1 MDDAPKTGSSQNQ
14 DRHATWLE
22 LFYDLIFVIAIG
34 QLTTFLSKDLTLVS
48 LGNFVLLFIPIWWA
62 WTGHTMYANR
72 FELDDSW
79 NRVLTLTQVLGAL
92 FIAVF
97 IPEALLEESYLFACA
112 YLFIRLLLLLMYL
125 RIYLQHAEA
134 RGNIIRLITGFSI
147 GAAIWLF
154 SIFTSPPIRFYLW
167 GLSWLIEFIIPWT
180 NQRKLNKVP
189 IHSTHLPE
197 RFGLFVIIVLGESI
211 LRITKAV
218 TNLEL
223 WQFFSGANAICSFIL
238 IVLIWWIYFDYI
250 EEYVTGKIQGTGL
263 LYTYLH
269 FFIYLGIVSTG
280 VGLEYSILSHISTLA
295 NVANFLMITGIA
307 LFILP
312 LGIIQGVSLKQVP
325 TRRFIISS
333 LVLIIAMVILYILE
347 FNLKTFYFLP
357 VLTLVLLAYMLYQRH
372 EYARIPDIPQ
382 S

>member
-1 MDDAPKTGSSQNQ
+1 MDDAPKTGSTQNQ

-34 QLTTFLSKDLTLVS
+34 QLTTFFSKDLTLVS
-48 LGNFVLLFIPIWWA
+48 LGHFVLLFIPIWWA

-72 FELDDSW
+72 FELDDSGH
-79 NRVLTLTQVLGAL
+79 RVLTLTQVLGSL

-97 IPEALLEESYLFACA
+97 IQEALLEESYLFACA
-112 YLFIRLLLLLMYL
+112 YLFIRVVLLGMYL
-125 RIYLQHAEA
+125 RIY
-134 RGNIIRLITGFSI
+134 IRHPESREIVNHFLIGFSI
-147 GAAIWLF
+147 GATIWLI
-154 SIFTSPPIRFYLW
+154 SIFTPPPIRFYLW
-167 GLSWLIEFIIPWT
+167 GLSWLVEFITPWT
-180 NQRKLNKVP
+180 NHQKLKVVP

-218 TNLEL
+218 SNLEL

-250 EEYVTGKIQGTGL
+250 EEYITGKITGTGL

-269 FFIYLGIVSTG
+269 FFIYLGIVITG
-280 VGLEYSILSHISTLA
+280 IGLEYSILSHISTLA
-295 NVANFLMITGIA
+295 NVANFLMVTGIT

-312 LGIIQGVSLKQVP
+312 LGIIQGVNLEQVP

-333 LVLIIAMVILYILE
+333 LVLISAMVIIYVLE

-357 VLTLVLLAYMLYQRH
+357 VLTLIVFAYMLYQRR
-372 EYARIPDIPQ
+372 EYARIPDLPPA
-382 S
+382 

>member
-1 MDDAPKTGSSQNQ
+1 MDDAPKTGSTQNE

-22 LFYDLIFVIAIG
+22 LFYDLIFVIAIS
-34 QLTTFLSKDLTLVS
+34 QLTTFFSKDLTLVS
-48 LGNFVLLFIPIWWA
+48 LWQFVLLFFPIWWA

-72 FELDDSW
+72 FEIEDSGH
-79 NRVLTLTQVLGAL
+79 RVLTLTQVLGSL

-97 IPEALLEESYLFACA
+97 IQEALLEESYLFACA
-112 YLFIRLLLLLMYL
+112 YLFIRLILLVMYL
-125 RIYLQHAEA
+125 RIYFKHTDS
-134 RGNIIRLITGFSI
+134 RGIIVHFIVGFSI
-147 GAAIWLF
+147 GAAIWLV
-154 SIFTSPPIRFYLW
+154 SIFTPRPIRFYLW
-167 GLSWLIEFIIPWT
+167 GLSWLIEVITPWT
-180 NQRKLNKVP
+180 NHKRLKVVP

-218 TNLEL
+218 SNLEL

-250 EEYVTGKIQGTGL
+250 EEYVTGKITGTGL
-263 LYTYLH
+263 VYTYLH
-269 FFIYLGIVSTG
+269 FFIYLGIVITG

-295 NVANFLMITGIA
+295 NVANFLIIIGIA

-325 TRRFIISS
+325 TRRFIMSS
-333 LVLIIAMVILYILE
+333 VVLIIAMVIIYILE
-347 FNLKTFYFLP
+347 YNLKTFYFLP
-357 VLTLVLLAYMLYQRH
+357 VLTLVVLAYMLYQRR
-372 EYARIPDIPQ
+372 EYARISEAPPV
-382 S
+382 